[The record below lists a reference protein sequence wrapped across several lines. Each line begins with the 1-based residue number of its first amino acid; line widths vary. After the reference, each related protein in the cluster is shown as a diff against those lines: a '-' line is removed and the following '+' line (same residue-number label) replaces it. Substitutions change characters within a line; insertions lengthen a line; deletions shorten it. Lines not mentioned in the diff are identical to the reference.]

1 METQTDAVRLM
12 NFEDS
17 PEEAAYR
24 RKCVTFLDAHARK
37 RPASHVRGY
46 RRGEDRPGV
55 VASAR
60 AFQLK
65 KFAAG
70 FAGITWP
77 KEWHGQGGTP
87 IQQMIYDQEEA
98 KYDTTVNAIGLQL
111 GICIPTICRW
121 GTQEQRDRF
130 APPALRGEEMWCQFY
145 SEPAGG
151 SDLGA
156 LRTRAVRDG
165 DDWVVNGQKIWTSLA
180 HEADW
185 GVLVARTNAE
195 QPKHAGITFFYLSTR
210 TPGVDIRPIK
220 QMSGSSHFNEVFF
233 TDVRIPDSQR
243 LGPVDGGW
251 KVAMSLLMGERYSM
265 NDDFGP
271 SFRELLAFT
280 RDLDWQGG
288 KAIDDPAV
296 QEKLADFYVKSYGLR
311 YTRYRIMTSLARG
324 ETPGP
329 ESSIGKLV
337 AASKIQ
343 EATSY
348 ALELLGAGGIQAGGD
363 MPLGGIFQESFL
375 DSPALRIAGGTD
387 EILRNTI
394 GERVLGLPP
403 EPRMDKGMPFK
414 DVPTGKN

>member
-1 METQTDAVRLM
+1 
-12 NFEDS
+12 
-17 PEEAAYR
+17 
-24 RKCVTFLDAHARK
+24 
-37 RPASHVRGY
+37 
-46 RRGEDRPGV
+46 
-55 VASAR
+55 
-60 AFQLK
+60 
-65 KFAAG
+65 
-70 FAGITWP
+70 
-77 KEWHGQGGTP
+77 
-87 IQQMIYDQEEA
+87 
-98 KYDTTVNAIGLQL
+98 
-111 GICIPTICRW
+111 
-121 GTQEQRDRF
+121 
-130 APPALRGEEMWCQFY
+130 
-145 SEPAGG
+145 
-151 SDLGA
+151 
-156 LRTRAVRDG
+156 
-165 DDWVVNGQKIWTSLA
+165 
-180 HEADW
+180 
-185 GVLVARTNAE
+185 
-195 QPKHAGITFFYLSTR
+195 
-210 TPGVDIRPIK
+210 
-220 QMSGSSHFNEVFF
+220 
-233 TDVRIPDSQR
+233 
-243 LGPVDGGW
+243 
-251 KVAMSLLMGERYSM
+251 MSLLMGERYSM

>member
-1 METQTDAVRLM
+1 
-12 NFEDS
+12 
-17 PEEAAYR
+17 
-24 RKCVTFLDAHARK
+24 
-37 RPASHVRGY
+37 
-46 RRGEDRPGV
+46 
-55 VASAR
+55 
-60 AFQLK
+60 
-65 KFAAG
+65 
-70 FAGITWP
+70 
-77 KEWHGQGGTP
+77 
-87 IQQMIYDQEEA
+87 MIYDQEEA

-403 EPRMDKGMPFK
+403 EPRMDKGIPFK